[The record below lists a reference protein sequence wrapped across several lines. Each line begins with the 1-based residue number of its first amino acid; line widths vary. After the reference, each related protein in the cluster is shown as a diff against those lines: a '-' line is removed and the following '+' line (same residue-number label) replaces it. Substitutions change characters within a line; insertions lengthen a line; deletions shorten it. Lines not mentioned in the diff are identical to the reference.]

1 MGEAAGNF
9 FRSEGLDGT
18 LPAFAVDNGGARFL
32 SGDDSDD
39 EDLERF
45 WFAAAFR
52 SLDGS
57 GETTATFLT
66 ATGEGDRLRLL
77 SAIGEVI
84 FFLGGGGDGL

>member
-18 LPAFAVDNGGARFL
+18 LPAFAEDTGGARFL

-45 WFAAAFR
+45 WFVSTFR

-66 ATGEGDRLRLL
+66 VTGDGDRLRLL
-77 SAIGEVI
+77 SATGEVI
-84 FFLGGGGDGL
+84 FLLGGGGDGL